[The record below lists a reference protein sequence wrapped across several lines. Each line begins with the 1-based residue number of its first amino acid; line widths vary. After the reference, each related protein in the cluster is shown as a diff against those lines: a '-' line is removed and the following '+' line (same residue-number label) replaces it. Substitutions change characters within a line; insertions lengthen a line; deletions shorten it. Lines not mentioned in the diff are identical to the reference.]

1 MIRLGEE
8 IHQPGSMVVVVPEV
22 AGPADN
28 RPPSVSQAKVVI
40 QIDAPGG
47 HGPFD
52 QRPHEMHRNEF
63 AAELYHLRPAG
74 GCLQPLAM
82 VKLCIPVVDRGMIPA
97 ERNLAVIVL
106 LQADN
111 ILLPFYLKT

>member
-8 IHQPGSMVVVVPEV
+8 IHQPGSMVVVVPKV

-40 QIDAPGG
+40 QIDTPGG

-52 QRPHEMHRNEF
+52 QRPHEMHRNES

-74 GCLQPLAM
+74 GCLQPLPM
-82 VKLCIPVVDRGMIPA
+82 VKLGIPIVDRSMIPA
-97 ERNLAVIVL
+97 ERNLEVIVL
-106 LQADN
+106 LEADN
-111 ILLPFYLKT
+111 TALHFYV